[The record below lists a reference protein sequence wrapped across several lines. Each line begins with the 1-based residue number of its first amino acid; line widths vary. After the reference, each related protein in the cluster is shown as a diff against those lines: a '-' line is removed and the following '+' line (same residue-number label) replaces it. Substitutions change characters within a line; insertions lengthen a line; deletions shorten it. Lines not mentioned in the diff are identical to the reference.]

1 VARLFDAYIIVDWS
15 AAEARKTGEQSVWIG
30 VAKRD
35 ARFRPAFESHN
46 PATRA
51 EGEALIR
58 KLVSEA
64 MRRGERTLIGF
75 DFALGY
81 PAGTAA
87 RLKLDGTPW
96 SAMWRFIGSEV
107 KDKADNT
114 NNRFAVANKMN
125 RLMTDGPRP
134 FWGAPAKQVQTWLSA
149 TKPDGVYDGTAE
161 FRATEEAAIRGKQRP
176 KSVWQMH
183 GAGVVGGQALLGIA
197 LLSRLVADWGSAV
210 AVWPFGTGWQ
220 ALTPELV
227 EPLSVVVT
235 EVWPSLLPQK
245 PEPGEVK
252 DETQVRTLAQHLL
265 RLDEKGELGQLFAP
279 PAKASAKLKSQVEG
293 EEGWI
298 LGV

>member
-1 VARLFDAYIIVDWS
+1 MARLFDAYIIVDWT
-15 AAEARKTGEQSVWIG
+15 AAEGKKTGEQSVWIG

-35 ARFRPAFESHN
+35 ARFRPAFESYN

-64 MRRGERTLIGF
+64 MRRGERTFIGF

-81 PAGTAA
+81 PTGTAA
-87 RLKLDGTPW
+87 RLKLSGTPW
-96 SAMWRFIGSEV
+96 SAMWRFLAVEV
-107 KDKADNT
+107 KDKPDNS

-149 TKPDGVYDGTAE
+149 TKPDDVYEGTSE
-161 FRATEEAAIRGKQRP
+161 FRATEAAVAKGKLRP

-183 GAGVVGGQALLGIA
+183 GAGVVGGQTLLGIA
-197 LLSRLVADWGSAV
+197 MVARLVADWGPAV

-220 ALTPELV
+220 ALSAEAV
-227 EPLSVVVT
+227 EPLSVVIG

-265 RLDEKGELGQLFAP
+265 RLDEKGELAALFAP
-279 PAKASAKLKSQVEG
+279 PAKASAKLTSQVEG

>member
-15 AAEARKTGEQSVWIG
+15 AAEGKKTGEQSVWIG

-46 PATRA
+46 PATRS

-64 MRRGERTLIGF
+64 MRRGERVFIGF

-87 RLKLDGTPW
+87 RLKLDGQPW
-96 SAMWRFIGSEV
+96 AEMWKFLGAEV
-107 KDKADNT
+107 KDKPDNT

-149 TKPDGVYDGTAE
+149 TKPEDAYAGTAE
-161 FRATEEAAIRGKQRP
+161 FRATEEAAIKGKQRP

-183 GAGVVGGQALLGIA
+183 GAGVVGGQTMLGIA
-197 LLSRLVADWGSAV
+197 MLSRLVDEWGPTV
-210 AVWPFGTGWQ
+210 AVWPFGTGWR
-220 ALTPELV
+220 ALAADDIA
-227 EPLSVVVT
+227 PLSVVVA
-235 EVWPSLLPQK
+235 EVWPSLMPQK

-265 RLDEKGELGQLFAP
+265 RLDEKGELGAQFAA
-279 PAKASAKLKSQVEG
+279 PAKASAKLKAQVES

-298 LGV
+298 FGV

>member
-1 VARLFDAYIIVDWS
+1 MARLFDAYIIVDWS
-15 AAEARKTGEQSVWIG
+15 AAEGKKTGEQSVWIG
-30 VAKRD
+30 MARFD
-35 ARFRPAFESHN
+35 ARFRPSFESHN

-64 MRRGERTLIGF
+64 IRRGERVFIGF

-96 SAMWRFIGSEV
+96 SAMWRFLAGEV
-107 KDKADNT
+107 KDKPDNS

-149 TKPDGVYDGTAE
+149 TRPDDVYAGTKE
-161 FRATEEAAIRGKQRP
+161 FRATEEAATKGKQRP

-183 GAGVVGGQALLGIA
+183 GAGVVGGQTILGIA
-197 LLSRLVADWGSAV
+197 MLARLVKDWEPAV
-210 AVWPFGTGWQ
+210 AVWPFGTGWN
-220 ALTPELV
+220 ALTNADV
-227 EPLSVVVT
+227 EPLSIVVA

-265 RLDEKGELGQLFAP
+265 RLDEKGELGALFAP
-279 PAKASAKLKSQVEG
+279 PAKATDKLKAQVEG

>member
-1 VARLFDAYIIVDWS
+1 MARLFDAYIIVDWS
-15 AAEARKTGEQSVWIG
+15 AAEGKKTGEQSVWIG

-51 EGEALIR
+51 EGEALVK

-64 MRRGERTLIGF
+64 MRRGERVLIGF

-87 RLKLDGTPW
+87 RLGLKDQPW
-96 SAMWRFIGSEV
+96 SAMWKFLGAEV

-149 TKPDGVYDGTAE
+149 TKPENAYEGTHE
-161 FRATEEAAIRGKQRP
+161 FRATEEAAIKGKQRP

-183 GAGVVGGQALLGIA
+183 GAGVVGGQTMLGIA
-197 LLSRLVADWGSAV
+197 MLSRLVNEWGSAV
-210 AVWPFGTGWQ
+210 AVWPFGTGWKK
-220 ALTPELV
+220 LTV
-227 EPLSVVVT
+227 EDVAPLSVVVA
-235 EVWPSLLPQK
+235 EVWPSLMPQK

-265 RLDEKGELGQLFAP
+265 RLDEKGDLGALFAA
-279 PAKASAKLKSQVEG
+279 PAKASAKLTAQVEG

>member
-1 VARLFDAYIIVDWS
+1 MARLFDAYIIVDWS
-15 AAEARKTGEQSVWIG
+15 AAEGKKTGEQSVWVG
-30 VAKRD
+30 MARFD
-35 ARFRPAFESHN
+35 ARFRPSFESHN

-51 EGEALIR
+51 EGEALIK

-64 MRRGERTLIGF
+64 MRRGERVLLGF

-81 PAGTAA
+81 PVGTAA
-87 RLKLDGTPW
+87 RLKLTGTPW
-96 SAMWRFIGSEV
+96 SAMWKFLGAEV
-107 KDKADNT
+107 KDKPDNA

-149 TKPDGVYDGTAE
+149 TRPDDVYAGTKE
-161 FRATEEAAIRGKQRP
+161 FRATEEAAIKGKQRP

-183 GAGVVGGQALLGIA
+183 GAGVVGGQTLLGIA
-197 LLSRLVADWGSAV
+197 MLTRLVGEWGPAA
-210 AVWPFGTGWQ
+210 AVWPFGTGWS
-220 ALTPELV
+220 ALKNEDV
-227 EPLSVVVT
+227 EPLSVVVA

-265 RLDEKGELGQLFAP
+265 RLDEKGELGALFAP
-279 PAKASAKLKSQVEG
+279 PAKASDKLKAQVEG

-298 LGV
+298 LGA